1 MGKVSKD
8 NPSSGRRIPAEALRI
23 FDARSNLIMDPFRA
37 LAFSYV
43 PEATEM
49 GRRDSR
55 GKMVKSEVFAK
66 ITR

>member
-1 MGKVSKD
+1 MGKLSKD
-8 NPSSGRRIPAEALRI
+8 NSEIALRIPVEPLRI
-23 FDARSNLIMDPFRA
+23 FDAPSSLILDPFRA

-49 GRRDSR
+49 GRRDWR